1 MKSWRDYQK
10 LSYHLDQYINNLKR
24 MKQEDMKI
32 NAINDIYNYFIN
44 NKIKVVKMNHCLNDA
59 SFTHYEGYI

>member
-1 MKSWRDYQK
+1 M
-10 LSYHLDQYINNLKR
+10 DQYINNLKR